1 MFTSAAR
8 RHLHA
13 FLLAVFSILLGSVAL
28 PAGAVQRTFVHS
40 SPLGNDANN
49 ALSPPCTQAAPCRTF
64 AGAIGVTDP
73 GGEIVLLDTAGY
85 GGLTITKSIKILA
98 PGVYGGITVGGPNPN
113 TGIVINAADTDDITL
128 RGLDISGLPS
138 GTPALIGIDIQ
149 NAGAVHIEKSTISGF
164 PEDGGACIRLV
175 TAKTVRVYV
184 DDSFLRHCLTG
195 IYANGTA
202 VPANRSSVVV
212 DNTRIERGFNTN
224 PASNSIGVWMQGF
237 MDVSLRN
244 SMISRQ
250 AVGVQFDSLLGG
262 SVSHLAILNSEL
274 TRNTTALNVVNTT
287 ANARPQVVINGSQ
300 VVESTDAI
308 IVSNNAPN
316 SVASLELDETRIAF
330 TGAGGITLANSAAD
344 SASAIVLDMVRS
356 QISNV
361 TTVAIDISATNGS
374 KSYLDMKD
382 SMVSH
387 ATTALKTS
395 GTSRIGVSVNHSH
408 ITQSTTCIDHGNG
421 TIRLDGSH
429 LVQCNESIVNN
440 GSPNVVSIGNDM
452 IYDNTDAPGPTYIT
466 PTIVPAK

>member
-1 MFTSAAR
+1 MRTTAAR
-8 RHLHA
+8 HYWHA

-128 RGLDISGLPS
+128 RGLDISGLAS

-164 PEDGGACIRLV
+164 PEDGGACIQLI

-202 VPANRSSVVV
+202 VSAKRSRVLV

-224 PASNSIGVWMQGF
+224 PASSAIGVWLRGYVG
-237 MDVSLRN
+237 VSLRN
-244 SMISRQ
+244 TAISSETT
-250 AVGVQFDSLLGG
+250 AVQFDAN
-262 SVSHLAILNSEL
+262 LAGASSTLDVINSEFSN
-274 TRNTTALNVVNTT
+274 NTNGVYLSATAGG
-287 ANARPQVVINGSQ
+287 ANSQIKVTGSQ
-300 VVESTDAI
+300 VINTTNDAF
-308 IVSNNAPN
+308 NLAN
-316 SVASLELDETRIAF
+316 SGIGRNVALTISGTRIQDLAN
-330 TGAGGITLANSAAD
+330 AVTLANSAAD
-344 SASAIVLDMVRS
+344 VNTRMYVNVDNSQAINVTNAIDLSTSNGAKAYAVVRDSTLADLGTGIKTRGSSVVSASLIRS
-356 QISNV
+356 QVDNCTIV
-361 TTVAIDISATNGS
+361 V
-374 KSYLDMKD
+374 
-382 SMVSH
+382 
-387 ATTALKTS
+387 
-395 GTSRIGVSVNHSH
+395 
-408 ITQSTTCIDHGNG
+408 DHGFG
-421 TIRLDGSH
+421 VVRLETNHIIKCTDGF
-429 LVQCNESIVNN
+429 VNN
-440 GSPNVVSIGNDM
+440 GSANIVSNGENLVHDI
-452 IYDNTDAPGPTYIT
+452 DNLSGFTYIT
-466 PTIVPAK
+466 PTVIPLQ